1 MLKCISPLATKLQKF
16 NVETNCYS
24 VRISISRKANL
35 TNIFFFQ
42 TKKHSAHRIKRP
54 MNAFMVFAHIQR
66 KKIIEFQP
74 DIHNA
79 EISKNLGKKWKELI
93 ECDKQPYIQEAER
106 LRLLHLKEYPDYK
119 YQPRKKGNGGP
130 GSKPNSPTNGKSFK
144 KSPCKAESRVIRAG
158 FGANSW
164 VNSSKVSN
172 FNHAHAFSQYS
183 LSELQHV

>member
-1 MLKCISPLATKLQKF
+1 
-16 NVETNCYS
+16 
-24 VRISISRKANL
+24 
-35 TNIFFFQ
+35 
-42 TKKHSAHRIKRP
+42 

-79 EISKNLGKKWKELI
+79 EISKNLGKKWKELV
-93 ECDKQPYIQEAER
+93 ECEKNPYIQEAER

-119 YQPRKKGNGGP
+119 YQPRKKGVNGGP
-130 GSKPNSPTNGKSFK
+130 GSKPNSPTNGKSFNK

-164 VNSSKVSN
+164 VNSSKASPN
-172 FNHAHAFSQYS
+172 LNLP
-183 LSELQHV
+183 LSFCVVNYQPSKFCEK

>member
-1 MLKCISPLATKLQKF
+1 MQKF
-16 NVETNCYS
+16 SDNFNATNH
-24 VRISISRKANL
+24 L
-35 TNIFFFQ
+35 LFQ

-79 EISKNLGKKWKELI
+79 EISKNLGKKWKELN

-119 YQPRKKGNGGP
+119 YQPRKR
-130 GSKPNSPTNGKSFK
+130 SKPKSPTSENNPV
-144 KSPCKAESRVIRAG
+144 KSPIRKSPARIRVRQQQI
-158 FGANSW
+158 
-164 VNSSKVSN
+164 VQVCVS
-172 FNHAHAFSQYS
+172 FRMF
-183 LSELQHV
+183 